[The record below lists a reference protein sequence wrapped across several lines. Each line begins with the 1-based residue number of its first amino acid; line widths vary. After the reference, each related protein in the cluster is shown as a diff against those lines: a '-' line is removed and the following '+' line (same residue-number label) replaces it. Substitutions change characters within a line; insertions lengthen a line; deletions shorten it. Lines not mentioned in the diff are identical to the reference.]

1 MKMED
6 LKNEFKRIYV
16 KDIIKT
22 VIAFANTSGGKV
34 YIGVDDNGEATGL
47 DNVDGELLKLSN
59 AVRDGIKPDVTEF
72 TSSTFEIMNGK
83 TVIVY
88 EVQRGTSCPYYLAGK
103 GLRPEGVYIRQGA
116 SSVPASQSLILK
128 MIKETDGDSYEELR
142 SLNQEL
148 TFETL
153 LKEYEE
159 ANIKLEAPQ
168 MKSLGLV
175 DQDDLFTNLGLLLS
189 DQCQHSIKAAVFEG
203 ATKTVFKDRYEFVGS
218 VMKQMREVYSFVDR
232 YNRTQSI
239 VVGLDRIDV
248 REYPEQAVREALLNS
263 IVHKDYAY
271 GSSTLVSVFDDR
283 LEILTVGGLVK
294 GLTKDDIMIGTSIL
308 RNKNLANVF
317 YRLKWVE
324 AYGTGILKII
334 ESYDQYDVKPLI
346 EITDNAF
353 KITLPAIRLK
363 KQAEK
368 NVIQLNASEE
378 TILEMFEQ
386 KDLITRKEVEVE
398 LTISQPMAV
407 KLLKGLLEK
416 NMIEKVGSGKN
427 TRYQL
432 KNNRMD

>member
-116 SSVPASQSLILK
+116 SSVPASKSLILK

>member
-83 TVIVY
+83 IVIVY

-116 SSVPASQSLILK
+116 SSVPASKSLILK

-386 KDLITRKEVEVE
+386 KDFITRKEVEVE